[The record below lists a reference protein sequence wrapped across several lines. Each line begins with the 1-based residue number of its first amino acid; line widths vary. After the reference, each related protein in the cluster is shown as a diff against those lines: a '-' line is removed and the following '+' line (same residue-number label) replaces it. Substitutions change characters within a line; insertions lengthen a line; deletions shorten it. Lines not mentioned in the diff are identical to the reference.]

1 MSVSGSSEKGVRL
14 TCMHRGASPS
24 TFLPLPVMDENSAG
38 TVWQAPCKE
47 IVLVEV
53 SIIIKHPELGRKVGI

>member
-1 MSVSGSSEKGVRL
+1 
-14 TCMHRGASPS
+14 MHRGASPS